1 MEQMDTEEGIEGH
14 EVEAAAEV
22 VEPFMVKGMEVA
34 RS

>member
-14 EVEAAAEV
+14 VVEAAAEV
-22 VEPFMVKGMEVA
+22 VMAKGMEVA